1 MEARSSLKHIALSQE
16 TMTPVKDLSTEGDVP
31 MAQINQVA
39 EGIYRISSYA
49 PDPDMR
55 FNQFLIDDEHPAL
68 IHTGTYPLYEDARQA
83 AAEILDPSR
92 LAYILVPRSASEEC
106 GGM

>member
-1 MEARSSLKHIALSQE
+1 MEARSSLKHISLSQE

-49 PDPDMR
+49 PDPDMS
-55 FNQFLIDDEHPAL
+55 FNQFLIDDDKL
-68 IHTGTYPLYEDARQA
+68 IFYTRKHDDTTDTSATNDTSDTNSL
-83 AAEILDPSR
+83 EI
-92 LAYILVPRSASEEC
+92 Y
-106 GGM
+106 